1 MRLIKNLDQTL
12 IQIWMNV
19 HVSHVVADVK
29 VLAGSQIIENKNRI
43 SRNSRLS
50 LFFFN
55 AEINFLLI
63 WMLYCTVHVFGYP
76 CPLWHHKGPLSKHR
90 WFYELLFKKNIF
102 YLLLSPSVHSALL
115 FFCLFVLTR
124 QMGPVTFPPV
134 INLADDDIKNASLNK
149 KEFQNV

>member
-29 VLAGSQIIENKNRI
+29 VLAGSQIIENKNCMI

-50 LFFFN
+50 LFFLN
-55 AEINFLLI
+55 AEFNFLPI
-63 WMLYCTVHVFGYP
+63 WMLYCTIHVFGR
-76 CPLWHHKGPLSKHR
+76 PLWHHKGPLSKHC
-90 WFYELLFKKNIF
+90 WFSKLLFLKNIF

-115 FFCLFVLTR
+115 FFCFFCLFVLTR
-124 QMGPVTFPPV
+124 HRDLWHSHLKIIWRLMT
-134 INLADDDIKNASLNK
+134 IRTHL
-149 KEFQNV
+149 